1 MRRTTA
7 VIATGVMTCV
17 LAACQNAQEP
27 SAGGASEIT
36 TSAASPSSAP
46 STIRIV
52 AEQNAD
58 LHLWVS
64 NQSFED
70 ASVVLRVSIDG
81 INVVAQAF
89 QVQGQHN
96 WVLFPITAPPGD
108 HVLKVVS
115 DTGAA
120 LQETFTLPEEG
131 RQYAVVNYWYY
142 PGEVGRHIEW
152 GIQSNPVVFD

>member
-7 VIATGVMTCV
+7 VIATGVLTCV
-17 LAACQNAQEP
+17 LTACENSQDSNAGAAPEV
-27 SAGGASEIT
+27 T
-36 TSAASPSSAP
+36 TSAPSPGSAS

-52 AEQNAD
+52 AERDAD

-81 INVVAQAF
+81 IDVAQAF
-89 QVQGQHN
+89 EVKGQHN
-96 WVLFPITAPPGD
+96 WFLFPIAAPSGD

-120 LQETFTLPEEG
+120 LQETFTLPEEA
-131 RQYAVVNYWYY
+131 RQYAVVDYRYS
-142 PGEVGRHIEW
+142 GERGRHLTWRIRSTP
-152 GIQSNPVVFD
+152 IAFA